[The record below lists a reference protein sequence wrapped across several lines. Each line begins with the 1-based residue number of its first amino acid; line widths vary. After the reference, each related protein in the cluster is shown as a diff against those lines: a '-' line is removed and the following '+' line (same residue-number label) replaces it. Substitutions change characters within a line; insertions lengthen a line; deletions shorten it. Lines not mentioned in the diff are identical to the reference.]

1 MHTQHSDIKRM
12 IGGQCTQSQHGT
24 TGRDISF
31 LQESLQLLLGISQ
44 FNTLSDQCQRALCI
58 VYQFCC
64 LLYQILVQFGIGNV
78 RADKIHFLGFPGYF
92 LHLCITGEVQY
103 YRTRTTATGNIE
115 GTADSPCDILCMAN
129 LIAPFGDRLCHTHQ
143 VNLLEGI
150 CTQRIDS
157 HLTGNHHNRC

>member
-1 MHTQHSDIKRM
+1 MSQLYTLPY
-12 IGGQCTQSQHGT
+12 QCQG
-24 TGRDISF
+24 
-31 LQESLQLLLGISQ
+31 LLGMVNQFDSLLHSLLVELRIS
-44 FNTLSDQCQRALCI
+44 N
-58 VYQFCC
+58 
-64 LLYQILVQFGIGNV
+64 IGTNE
-78 RADKIHFLGFPGYF
+78 IYLLGFPIHLF
-92 LHLCITGEVQY
+92 HLCITGEVQY